1 MAWRIRKNW
10 QWLLGAGTV
19 VVAFLLADGGIRYFV
34 WQTNTQA
41 LKSSVSG
48 IAQRW
53 DDFIGLVAS
62 QLLFQRTMSI
72 HEDLLAPSKRSVIL
86 RQSGNWIERDE
97 EICHG

>member
-10 QWLLGAGTV
+10 QWLLGAVAV

-53 DDFIGLVAS
+53 DDFIGFVAS
-62 QLLFQRTMSI
+62 QLLFQRTMEHSRG
-72 HEDLLAPSKRSVIL
+72 LACSFKAKRYSPPIWQL
-86 RQSGNWIERDE
+86 D
-97 EICHG
+97 